1 MGTWAGHRAAPTTV
15 ECFICVNMML
25 IFMRLIE
32 RVGIDGPLVGYMTI
46 WDSLGHE
53 SGGGTLLSLISR
65 DQ

>member
-1 MGTWAGHRAAPTTV
+1 M
-15 ECFICVNMML
+15 ECFICVNTML

-53 SGGGTLLSLISR
+53 SEGGTLLSLISI